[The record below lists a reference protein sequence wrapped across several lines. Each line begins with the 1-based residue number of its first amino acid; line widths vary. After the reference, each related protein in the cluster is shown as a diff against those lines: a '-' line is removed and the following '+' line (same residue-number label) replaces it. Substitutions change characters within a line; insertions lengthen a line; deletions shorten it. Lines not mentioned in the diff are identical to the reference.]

1 MIVTVRWARAAMDA
15 CCVRWI
21 LFAGRNAQAD
31 GKAVWSW
38 RRDPGVKL
46 FGKSQMATV
55 ARKAASPGRARN
67 KPSNHCVGKAGMT
80 GCTCG
85 DLLVSFFTFGRE
97 AAGAVGARLSLR
109 PLFKRGTTNLQNPG
123 EITPRE

>member
-1 MIVTVRWARAAMDA
+1 MDA
-15 CCVRWI
+15 VASGG
-21 LFAGRNAQAD
+21 FYSPGETFTAD
-31 GKAVWSW
+31 GEVVWSW

-46 FGKSQMATV
+46 RGKSQMATV

-109 PLFKRGTTNLQNPG
+109 PLFTRGTTNLQNPG